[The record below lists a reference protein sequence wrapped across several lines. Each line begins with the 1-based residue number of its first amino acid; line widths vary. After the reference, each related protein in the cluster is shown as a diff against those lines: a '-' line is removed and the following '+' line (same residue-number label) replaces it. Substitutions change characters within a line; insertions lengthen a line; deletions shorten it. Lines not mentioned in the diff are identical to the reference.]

1 MRDTN
6 SQRREL
12 RRGFKKYRPEIE
24 EHLHFNQFCDVELGL
39 YLLHSLSSGA
49 RADSLW
55 TLLTGYPFPIPE
67 LQQCNH
73 NQRKMLANAR
83 HILTQYRTGYNWS
96 RGLRRYLNVSE
107 RLRGYE
113 VDEDLNSFSQRDVN
127 VVSRRF
133 QVYENALN
141 NRLEHSKQKLEWI
154 SEAGTYICNSGKYRD
169 TVDIPQELIFPPPAS
184 HDLTQRNQREAIVVT
199 WEELLE
205 TASWMDSIL
214 SPELVA
220 SDDESKL
227 RLTWNYRISRVVLE
241 LVSEDGK
248 SLILSKTLTIE
259 GLINL
264 IGMVS
269 SGKSTLMIVLSVLL
283 ARRGLNITIVVGD
296 VISALEQA
304 KIFDKLGISVDPIL
318 GASNRDRHLNRLHRA
333 WHSQNSQQPLN
344 LEHSGF
350 QWLSTTCPLSEL
362 RRDVARPFKMREH
375 PCVGLTTLSSDEEP
389 EEEAEDS
396 KKTYACPV
404 YSSCPFHQA
413 QRDLVKAQVW
423 IATPAS
429 LVYTRVASQINRE
442 SIRFLELV
450 YRRSDLVIID
460 EVDQVQ
466 VQLDNIFCPN
476 QKLFGAGGDGWF
488 SKVQQPVVEQL
499 NLEGRKQLADDDTDD
514 WSKAHATAQIAVD
527 RIYNLL
533 LKNPPA
539 LKKWSERGDYFTYW
553 LILSEVTD
561 TLCGTTGSSEND
573 DWDSQRLLDLFGS
586 YIDDPLGDR
595 TNHPLGEISHKLLLT
610 ANKDLARQNLREWII
625 NHQLSNRPLNDKVL
639 DNTVIKMEF
648 ALLVAVLQQRFNWM
662 LRDWK
667 LAEEVYKLEDGSS
680 LLFQTPPRDY
690 EAIVPTAPMGNI
702 LAFQYLR
709 STEETPGDL
718 RFFKCLG
725 VGRWLLLNLHQLYAA
740 EGIIGPNVLFLSGTS
755 WAGLSPGYH
764 VQVPVAGVLRSPQ
777 EELEAI
783 KDSKFRFE
791 PYFYPDSEQHPIRIS
806 GSKSNQRDTALKELL
821 NQLAQQNGLGGPS
834 KLEEERTKLPK
845 GRQRILLLVSSYKQA
860 ELAQEHLEKIRPEW
874 RNQVMRLVCDDDEFE
889 TGWCGSGQSIQRGL
903 VSKFPHT
910 EAWIL
915 IAPLMAIERGHNI
928 LNEVGK
934 AAFGA
939 AYFLVRPHPRPD
951 DINFAIH
958 SINRWAV
965 EKHNDVNWLT
975 NKCKDNLL
983 TVDKVGQAF
992 LDATYRHWRYLLRLP
1007 MIYSTLPP
1015 KQREAVIW
1023 NQLVSIW
1030 QVIGRLIRGGSPARV
1045 IFCDAAFALGT
1056 VHQDEQGDTPQS
1068 SLLVGMQEV
1077 LRPYFSSKYTPGI
1090 TRRDKAL
1097 VQALYEPFYNALENI
1112 EGI

>member
-6 SQRREL
+6 TPRRKL
-12 RRGFKKYRPEIE
+12 RSSFKEYRPEIE
-24 EHLHFNQFCDVELGL
+24 EFLHFKQFCDIELGL
-39 YLLHSLSSGA
+39 FLLHSLSSGA

-67 LQQCNH
+67 LQHFNQ

-96 RGLRRYLNVSE
+96 RGLKRYLNVSE
-107 RLRGYE
+107 RLRGYAI
-113 VDEDLNSFSQRDVN
+113 DEDLNLFSQRDVS
-127 VVSRRF
+127 VCSKRF
-133 QVYENALN
+133 QVYQNTLN
-141 NRLEHSKQKLEWI
+141 GNLEHSKQKLEWI
-154 SEAGTYICNSGKYRD
+154 SEPGAYICNSGKHRD
-169 TVDIPQELIFPPPAS
+169 TVDIPQELIFPPPVN
-184 HDLTQRNQREAIVVT
+184 HDLTPRSQRQAITVT
-199 WEELLE
+199 WEDLLE

-214 SPELVA
+214 YPEIIA
-220 SDDESKL
+220 SGDESKL
-227 RLTWNYRISRVVLE
+227 KLTWNHRISRVVLE
-241 LVSEDGK
+241 LVGEDGR

-259 GLINL
+259 GLIKL

-269 SGKSTLMIVLSVLL
+269 YGKSTLMIVLSVLL
-283 ARRGLNITIVVGD
+283 ARRGLNVTIVVGD
-296 VISALEQA
+296 VIAALEQA
-304 KIFDKLGISVDPIL
+304 KIFDKLGISVDPVL
-318 GASNRDRHLNRLHRA
+318 GASNRDKHLNRLHRA
-333 WHSQNSQQPLN
+333 WNSQNSKQPLN
-344 LEHSGF
+344 LEHPGF

-362 RRDVARPFKMREH
+362 RRDVARPFKMREY
-375 PCVGLTTLSSDEEP
+375 PCIGLTDLNRDEER
-389 EEEAEDS
+389 EEEES
-396 KKTYACPV
+396 ENVYACPI
-404 YSSCPFHQA
+404 YSGCPFHQA

-429 LVYTRVASQINRE
+429 LIYTRVASQINRE

-450 YRRSDLVIID
+450 YRRSDLIIVD

-466 VQLDNIFCPN
+466 VQLDSIFCPN

-488 SKVQQPVVEQL
+488 SKVQQPVIEQL
-499 NLEGRKQLADDDTDD
+499 NLQGRKQLADDDTDD
-514 WSKAHATAQIAVD
+514 WTQAHATAQVAID
-527 RIYNLL
+527 RIYRLL
-533 LKNPPA
+533 LENPSA

-561 TLCGTTGSSEND
+561 TLCGTVTSNAND
-573 DWDSQRLLDLFGS
+573 NWDSQRLLDIFGD
-586 YIDDPLGDR
+586 YIDDPLGDY
-595 TNHPLGEISHKLLLT
+595 TNHPLCEIGHKLLL
-610 ANKDLARQNLREWII
+610 ANNKDLARQNLREWII
-625 NHQLSNRPLNDKVL
+625 NHPQFNRHLNDRVL
-639 DNTVIKMEF
+639 DNTVVKMEF
-648 ALLVAVLQQRFNWM
+648 ALLVAVLQKRFNWM

-667 LAEEVYKLEDGSS
+667 LAEEVYKLEEGNS
-680 LLFQTPPRDY
+680 LLFHTPPRDY
-690 EAIVPTAPMGNI
+690 EPVVPTAPMGNI

-709 STEETPGDL
+709 STEEAPGDL

-725 VGRWLLLNLHQLYAA
+725 VGRWLLLHLHELYAA
-740 EGIIGPNVLFLSGTS
+740 EGITGPNVLFLSGTS

-764 VQVPVAGVLRSPQ
+764 VQVPVAGVLRSPE
-777 EELEAI
+777 EELQAI
-783 KDSKFRFE
+783 RNSKFRFE
-791 PYFYPDSEQHPIRIS
+791 PYFYDDSEQPIRIS
-806 GSKSNQRDTALKELL
+806 GSKDKQRDTALKELL
-821 NQLAQQNGLGGPS
+821 NKLAQQNRLGGPS
-834 KLEEERTKLPK
+834 KLEDERAKLPK
-845 GRQRILLLVSSYKQA
+845 SRQRILLLVSSYKQA
-860 ELAQEHLEKIRPEW
+860 ELAQEHLIKTRPEW
-874 RNQVMRLVCDDDEFE
+874 QEQVMRLVCDDDEFE

-903 VSKFPHT
+903 VSKFPST

-965 EKHNDVNWLT
+965 EKHNDVDWLT
-975 NKCKDNLL
+975 NQCEDNLL

-992 LDATYRHWRYLLRLP
+992 LDATYRQWRYLLRLP

-1045 IFCDAAFALGT
+1045 IFCDAAFALNT
-1056 VHQDEQGDTPQS
+1056 AHQDEQGDTPQS

-1077 LRPYFSSKYTPGI
+1077 LRPYFSSKYTRGI
-1090 TRRDKAL
+1090 TRTDKAL
-1097 VQALYEPFYNALENI
+1097 VQAPYEPFYNALENI
-1112 EGI
+1112 QGI